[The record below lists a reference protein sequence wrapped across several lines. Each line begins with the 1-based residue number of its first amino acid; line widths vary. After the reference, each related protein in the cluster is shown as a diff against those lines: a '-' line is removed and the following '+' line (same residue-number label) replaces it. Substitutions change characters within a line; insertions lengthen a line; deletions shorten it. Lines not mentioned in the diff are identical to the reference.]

1 MAENATLSSARPFLP
16 YFVVTG
22 ALSMGYGSVFT
33 LLAEFREKFG
43 FSETELG
50 LIAGVG
56 FFAGVIAQVSLA
68 RFADQGHARFLVHV
82 GIIVAIVSMLGMA
95 VGDQA
100 WQFTAARFFLGAG
113 TGAVAPAIRR
123 ILITRDPANMGSN
136 LGAMGAFDVSGFVL
150 GPVVA
155 AALAEFINL
164 RAPFLFLAALYGA
177 VYMWTLR
184 LDLSSGGA
192 ALVRVPVR
200 RLLKLRPVLAGLLAG
215 VAFYTTI
222 GVFEASW
229 AVLLDDL
236 GASTLVIA
244 MSISLFALPMIPLAP
259 IGGKYAQRRG
269 PMRVM
274 AFSIMGAVACMLVYG
289 YVELVWVL
297 IAVSAAHA
305 MFDAFTM
312 PAGQLAVAL
321 SAPSDQAAAAQGL
334 YGAVGLVVSGI
345 AAVAAGS
352 VYDHWGPKKRP
363 GHPSMLYEEFYGNLG
378 PEVLFTGASVVMV
391 VALVGAIL
399 LGKELMGPARLSSSK
414 PAPASS

>member
-1 MAENATLSSARPFLP
+1 MAVNTTLGSARQFLP

-50 LIAGVG
+50 FIAGVG
-56 FFAGVIAQVSLA
+56 FFAGVIAQVGLA
-68 RFADQGHARFLVHV
+68 RFADQDHVRLLVHI
-82 GIIVAIVSMLGMA
+82 GMIVAIVSMLGMA
-95 VGDQA
+95 VADLA
-100 WQFTAARFFLGAG
+100 WQFMAARFFLGAG

-150 GPVVA
+150 GPVA
-155 AALAEFINL
+155 AAAFAEFINL
-164 RAPFLFLAALYGA
+164 RAPFLFLAALFA
-177 VYMWTLR
+177 SVYLWTLS
-184 LDLSSGGA
+184 LDLSAGGTTQIQ
-192 ALVRVPVR
+192 LPVR
-200 RLLKLRPVLAGLLAG
+200 RLLTIRPVLAGVLAG
-215 VAFYTTI
+215 IAFYTTI

-236 GASTLVIA
+236 GASTLIIA
-244 MSISLFALPMIPLAP
+244 ASISLFALPMIPLAP
-259 IGGKYAQRRG
+259 FGGKYAQRRG
-269 PMRVM
+269 PIRVM

-289 YVELVWVL
+289 YVEFVWVL

-312 PAGQLAVAL
+312 PAGQLAVAM
-321 SAPSDQAAAAQGL
+321 SAPTEQAATAQGL
-334 YGAVGLVVSGI
+334 YGAVGLVVSGF

-352 VYDHWGPKKRP
+352 VYDAWGP
-363 GHPSMLYEEFYGNLG
+363 EA
-378 PEVLFTGASVVMV
+378 LFTGSSVVMV
-391 VALVGAIL
+391 VALSGAIA
-399 LGKELMGPARLSSSK
+399 LGGELMGPARRSTRE
-414 PAPASS
+414 PAPVSS